1 MGDMSIRNLQRA
13 LLGAFLVILAGFVVD
28 GAMAQTRTG
37 DYFVFRGI
45 GGYSLVDDV
54 TETSGGSLQIRNDT
68 DIVGGTA
75 LVVGYDWA
83 KKGPPIRTELEYHHR
98 FRMDFD
104 TRVNGGT
111 AAGFENQLRTDVVSA
126 NIFYDFTPLGR
137 FKPYIGAGMG
147 WARNTSEVDRVPL
160 AGTAKEEREDAKDNF
175 SWSVMTGVMFRMSE
189 AWQFEVGYR
198 YIDLGEVESGPFQD
212 NTVMTADSYVSHD
225 LILGWVYRF

>member
-1 MGDMSIRNLQRA
+1 MSIRHLRGA
-13 LLGAFLVILAGFVVD
+13 VLGAVLLILAGLSSDAAV
-28 GAMAQTRTG
+28 AQTRTG

-54 TETSGGSLQIRNDT
+54 TETSGGSLRIRNDT
-68 DIVGGTA
+68 DIVGGMA

-83 KKGPPIRTELEYHHR
+83 KKGAPIRTELEYHHR
-98 FRMDFD
+98 FRMDYD
-104 TRVNGGT
+104 TRVVGGT
-111 AAGFENQLRTDVVSA
+111 DAGFENQLRTDVVMA
-126 NIFYDFTPLGR
+126 NIFYDIGALGR
-137 FKPYIGAGMG
+137 FKPHLGAGMG

-175 SWSVMTGVMFRMSE
+175 SWSVMAGVMFRISE

-212 NTVMTADSYVSHD
+212 GTVMTADSYVSHD
-225 LILGWVYRF
+225 LILGLVYRF